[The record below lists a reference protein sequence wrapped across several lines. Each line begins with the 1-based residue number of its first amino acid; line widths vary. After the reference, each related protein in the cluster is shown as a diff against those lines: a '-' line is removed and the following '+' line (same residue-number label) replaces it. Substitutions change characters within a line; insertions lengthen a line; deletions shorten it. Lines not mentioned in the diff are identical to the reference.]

1 MLIAYWFKTDTTMC
15 YGVTAESQDAALR
28 LLAEYGY
35 PFAGQTITAVV
46 ENIKH
51 ADLDQNHVAPNSG
64 PLVVRGIWYPMQ
76 NI

>member
-15 YGVTAESQDAALR
+15 YGVTAESKDAALR

-35 PFAGQTITAVV
+35 PFPGQTITAVV

-51 ADLDQNHVAPNSG
+51 AELDQNHIAPNSG
-64 PLVVRGIWYPMQ
+64 PLVVRGIWYPMH